1 MEPDSEYS
9 HHVKQYVLK
18 HPTVIRV
25 LMFAYTWHAKSTQKE
40 AHISKNV
47 EKQVI
52 ETWASRNL
60 IKDTES

>member
-1 MEPDSEYS
+1 M
-9 HHVKQYVLK
+9 KQYVLK